1 MRKIPFSLLQKRQ
14 MDRIPYCIY
23 RKIRHLVDIQISLV
37 WSYWLY
43 WCLPNFEG
51 SKNNWSCH
59 IISNY
64 CHAIFFHKLFPFLLN
79 RPFMSSR
86 WLFTKYLLC
95 FEDQISSIS
104 PKFHVLIFLP
114 SIFPHSIALFMFP
127 LFMFSSIHVKL
138 YLSSLF

>member
-1 MRKIPFSLLQKRQ
+1 

-37 WSYWLY
+37 RSYWLY
-43 WCLPNFEG
+43 WFLPNFEG
-51 SKNNWSCH
+51 PKNNWSCH
-59 IISNY
+59 IISNH
-64 CHAIFFHKLFPFLLN
+64 CHAIFFHKLLSFLLN
-79 RPFMSSR
+79 RLFVSSR

-114 SIFPHSIALFMFP
+114 CIFPHSIALF
-127 LFMFSSIHVKL
+127 LFLLFISSSCHVKM
-138 YLSSLF
+138 YLSSLFKCLRIAS